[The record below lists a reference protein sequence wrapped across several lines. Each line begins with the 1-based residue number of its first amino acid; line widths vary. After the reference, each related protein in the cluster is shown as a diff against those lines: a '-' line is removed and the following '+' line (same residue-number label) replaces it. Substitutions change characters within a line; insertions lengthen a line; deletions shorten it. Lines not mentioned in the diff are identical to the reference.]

1 MRKTSALKNIN
12 YFWEKFKQTWTN
24 GEKYH
29 VHELEESKIIIMF
42 ILPRLVYRFSV
53 ILNKIPVV
61 FSVETGKKTNIYIAK
76 FFV

>member
-29 VHELEESKIIIMF
+29 VHELEESKIIMMF
-42 ILPRLVYRFSV
+42 ILPRLG